1 MEERFDVIYDQLKNY
16 YKHIFTYS
24 SYEFPIIYIPLT
36 RAQYYDLFEDPN
48 MMDMEREDIICK
60 TCIVYPE
67 NINIEKMPA
76 GVVSD
81 IADKILEASFM
92 SEKGRK
98 MLFAAA
104 AKKMQNVDRQISC
117 IIHEA
122 FPEYDIEDIDN
133 WNMLRTTDFLI
144 RSEWILRTIQGKP
157 PLDIEKILT
166 QGSDITLKPEDPR
179 FYNEEKAEFD
189 RLRKINTPAENNKP
203 VPKKKTTLKRPQRR
217 RNQVSEEQLASM
229 FPEAFENA
237 GDEKSFKDM
246 AMGSKNPNDMTL
258 AELAE
263 LRNNN

>member
-1 MEERFDVIYDQLKNY
+1 
-16 YKHIFTYS
+16 
-24 SYEFPIIYIPLT
+24 
-36 RAQYYDLFEDPN
+36 
-48 MMDMEREDIICK
+48 
-60 TCIVYPE
+60 
-67 NINIEKMPA
+67 
-76 GVVSD
+76 
-81 IADKILEASFM
+81 
-92 SEKGRK
+92 

-189 RLRKINTPAENNKP
+189 RLREINTPAKDNKL
-203 VPKKKTTLKRPQRR
+203 VPKKKTTLKRPQRK
-217 RNQVSEEQLASM
+217 RNQMSEEQLASM
-229 FPEAFENA
+229 FPEAFENT

-258 AELAE
+258 AELAK

>member
-157 PLDIEKILT
+157 PLI
-166 QGSDITLKPEDPR
+166 S
-179 FYNEEKAEFD
+179 
-189 RLRKINTPAENNKP
+189 
-203 VPKKKTTLKRPQRR
+203 KRY
-217 RNQVSEEQLASM
+217 
-229 FPEAFENA
+229 
-237 GDEKSFKDM
+237 
-246 AMGSKNPNDMTL
+246 
-258 AELAE
+258 
-263 LRNNN
+263 

>member
-1 MEERFDVIYDQLKNY
+1 
-16 YKHIFTYS
+16 
-24 SYEFPIIYIPLT
+24 
-36 RAQYYDLFEDPN
+36 
-48 MMDMEREDIICK
+48 
-60 TCIVYPE
+60 
-67 NINIEKMPA
+67 
-76 GVVSD
+76 
-81 IADKILEASFM
+81 M

-189 RLRKINTPAENNKP
+189 RLREINTPAENNKP